1 MSTVSGTWRG
11 PNIVKDSSLVL
22 YLDAS
27 AKNSYNNLINVTT
40 WNDLSGNNNT
50 FELYNTASYST
61 NGNGSIF
68 FNGTTSGV
76 SGSNA
81 AVYSITGTI
90 TLEVWMYLTTSGNLF
105 IIGKG
110 PSNNASTNYPGNYE
124 LQTQTNNLLRFMHQ
138 TTTTNGNNSFAYY
151 DTSTNIYA
159 NNTWTHIVVVCD
171 GSAAT
176 IYVNGVAYA
185 ATRTLSGANG
195 GIISTNTQTLK
206 IARRTDGVVMAGN
219 IASVKMYNRLLSASE
234 VTQNFNATRG
244 RFGI

>member
-1 MSTVSGTWRG
+1 MATIGGANIVRSGLIIELDAASQNSYPGSGTVW
-11 PNIVKDSSLVL
+11 
-22 YLDAS
+22 
-27 AKNSYNNLINVTT
+27 T
-40 WNDLSGNNNT
+40 DLSGNNNT

-76 SGSNA
+76 SGSDA

-110 PSNNASTNYPGNYE
+110 PSNNAGTNYPGNYE
-124 LQTQTNNLLRFMHQ
+124 LQTQTNNVFRFMHQ
-138 TTTTNGNNSFAYY
+138 TTTSNGNNSFAYY
-151 DTSTNIYA
+151 DTPTNVYS
-159 NNTWTHIVVVCD
+159 NNAWIHTVAVCD
-171 GSAAT
+171 GSTAT

-185 ATRTLSGANG
+185 ATRTFIGTNG
-195 GIISTNTQTLK
+195 GLVSTNTQTLK

-219 IASVKMYNRLLSASE
+219 IASVKMYNRLLSATE
-234 VTQNFNATRG
+234 AQQNYNATRG
-244 RFGI
+244 RFNL